1 MQQCLIGIAWEQALI
16 GGTYHAHGNND
27 TMSTSCHHYSFLC
40 THATASAISKM
51 DSILNPICQKTTT
64 TKILSKNQNSI
75 LIYNFVLGYE
85 CSLLTNKLLWA
96 ECRGG
101 SFCQHAK
108 GKKRESPSRRELVMK
123 FTNIYDQRIQLGGL
137 LKVLIWDSNIIKELH

>member
-1 MQQCLIGIAWEQALI
+1 MNG
-16 GGTYHAHGNND
+16 
-27 TMSTSCHHYSFLC
+27 
-40 THATASAISKM
+40 
-51 DSILNPICQKTTT
+51 
-64 TKILSKNQNSI
+64 
-75 LIYNFVLGYE
+75 
-85 CSLLTNKLLWA
+85 SLLTNKLLSA

-101 SFCQHAK
+101 SLCQHAK